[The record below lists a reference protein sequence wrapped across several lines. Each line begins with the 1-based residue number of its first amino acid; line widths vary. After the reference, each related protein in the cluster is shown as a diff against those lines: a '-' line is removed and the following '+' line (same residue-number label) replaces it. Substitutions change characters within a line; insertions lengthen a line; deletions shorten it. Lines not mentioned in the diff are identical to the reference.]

1 MLNLFPTLL
10 VFGLLAPFLIRI
22 AVAVYFLAV
31 SISDIKRLYGKKD
44 GLSTKVQGHDKK
56 SQKILAH
63 IITWAS
69 FVGGIL
75 MFIGLYTQM
84 AAIFLAA
91 TSLSYAIREP
101 QKRVLYLLLF
111 AMSLSLL
118 FSGAGFFAFDLPL

>member
-31 SISDIKRLYGKKD
+31 SISDIKRLYNKKD
-44 GLSTKVQGHDKK
+44 
-56 SQKILAH
+56 SQKSYGILVYFIASG
-63 IITWAS
+63 S
-69 FVGGIL
+69 FVSGIL

-91 TSLSYAIREP
+91 TSLSYAIKEP
-101 QKRVLYLLLF
+101 QKRVLYLFLF
-111 AMSLSLL
+111 MMSLSLL